1 MASAF
6 STLLNKVCCCA
17 RAIYEGRASMRG
29 VRLTAGQRG
38 RLMEIWR
45 SGSLPFQSNAR
56 TNWVE
61 EREANEG
68 HCPFREAELAR
79 SQFCR
84 IDGTKTRQRSGYPPT
99 RSRGR
104 KHGGLSV
111 RLLWGRA
118 ITQYSWLQSVKPADV
133 IRPGERSIEGF
144 NDLHATSAA
153 RARWWLVIGAAWVV
167 VIIVV
172 VIHRRRGHIEQAS
185 AKCKLVG
192 AMSVGKEAVA
202 ANAMEAIRQH
212 MEEEAANELG
222 DRDSHD
228 FALVIAAFPIVLP
241 AEGDVGLV
249 EIEQATVGDRNAMGV
264 AREIG
269 QDLLGT
275 GAGLLGIDNPFGC
288 AQGRESGG
296 KCLRLVETD
305 EIRKELQF
313 TGIECCRQ
321 TFEEQ
326 APEQGREH
334 VRKKGPRLARNPTL
348 AIRRDAATR
357 NDAVRM
363 RMVLE
368 VLAPCVQDGSDADV
382 GTEVLAI
389 G

>member
-1 MASAF
+1 
-6 STLLNKVCCCA
+6 
-17 RAIYEGRASMRG
+17 
-29 VRLTAGQRG
+29 
-38 RLMEIWR
+38 MEIWR

-172 VIHRRRGHIEQAS
+172 VIHRRRGHIE
-185 AKCKLVG
+185 
-192 AMSVGKEAVA
+192 
-202 ANAMEAIRQH
+202 
-212 MEEEAANELG
+212 
-222 DRDSHD
+222 
-228 FALVIAAFPIVLP
+228 
-241 AEGDVGLV
+241 
-249 EIEQATVGDRNAMGV
+249 
-264 AREIG
+264 
-269 QDLLGT
+269 
-275 GAGLLGIDNPFGC
+275 
-288 AQGRESGG
+288 
-296 KCLRLVETD
+296 
-305 EIRKELQF
+305 
-313 TGIECCRQ
+313 
-321 TFEEQ
+321 
-326 APEQGREH
+326 
-334 VRKKGPRLARNPTL
+334 
-348 AIRRDAATR
+348 
-357 NDAVRM
+357 
-363 RMVLE
+363 
-368 VLAPCVQDGSDADV
+368 
-382 GTEVLAI
+382 
-389 G
+389 

>member
-1 MASAF
+1 
-6 STLLNKVCCCA
+6 
-17 RAIYEGRASMRG
+17 
-29 VRLTAGQRG
+29 
-38 RLMEIWR
+38 MEIWR

-84 IDGTKTRQRSGYPPT
+84 IDGTKTRQRIGYPPT

-104 KHGGLSV
+104 EHDGLSV
-111 RLLWGRA
+111 WLLWGRA
-118 ITQYSWLQSVKPADV
+118 NTQHSWLQGVEPADV
-133 IRPGERSIEGF
+133 IRPGARPIEGF
-144 NDLHATSAA
+144 NDLHAAAAA
-153 RARWWLVIGAAWVV
+153 RAGRWFVFGGVT
-167 VIIVV
+167 IVV
-172 VIHRRRGHIEQAS
+172 AIHRRRGHAEQAS

-192 AMSVGKEAVA
+192 AMSVGKEAVV

-212 MEEEAANELG
+212 MEEKAANELG
-222 DRDSHD
+222 DRDSDD

-249 EIEQATVGDRNAMGV
+249 EIEPSTVGDRDAMSV

-275 GAGLLGIDNPFGC
+275 GEELFGIDDPFGC

-305 EIRKELQF
+305 EISKELQF

-348 AIRRDAATR
+348 AIRRDTATR
-357 NDAVRM
+357 HDHVDVRM
-363 RMVLE
+363 V
-368 VLAPCVQDGSDADV
+368 AP
-382 GTEVLAI
+382 TPTI
-389 G
+389 P

>member
-1 MASAF
+1 MEIR
-6 STLLNKVCCCA
+6 
-17 RAIYEGRASMRG
+17 RAGRCRFNQMRG
-29 VRLTAGQRG
+29 RNGWRNGRPARGIVR
-38 RLMEIWR
+38 
-45 SGSLPFQSNAR
+45 
-56 TNWVE
+56 
-61 EREANEG
+61 
-68 HCPFREAELAR
+68 FREAELAR

-118 ITQYSWLQSVKPADV
+118 ITQNSWLQGVEPADV
-133 IRPGERSIEGF
+133 IRPGERSIKGF
-144 NDLHATSAA
+144 NDLHAPAAA
-153 RARWWLVIGAAWVV
+153 RARGWLVVGGAWVV

-172 VIHRRRGHIEQAS
+172 TIHRRAGHIEQAS
-185 AKCKLVG
+185 AKRELVG
-192 AMSVGKEAVA
+192 PMAVGKEAVA
-202 ANAMEAIRQH
+202 ANTMKAIRQH
-212 MEEEAANELG
+212 MEEEAPNELG

-249 EIEQATVGDRNAMGV
+249 EIEQATVGDRDAMSV
-264 AREIG
+264 PREIG

-275 GAGLLGIDNPFGC
+275 GEGLFGIDEPFGC

-296 KCLRLVETD
+296 KCLRPIETN
-305 EIRKELQF
+305 EIPKELQF

-326 APEQGREH
+326 APEQIRE
-334 VRKKGPRLARNPTL
+334 VATRTKESGLAGHPTF

-357 NDAVRM
+357 DEQVVM
-363 RMVLE
+363 GMVLQ
-368 VLAPCVQDGSDADV
+368 LAAPCVQDCGDADL
-382 GTEVLAI
+382 GAEVLATA
-389 G
+389 GKRDQSLGGRFE